1 MIRALAADLRAGR
14 TTATALVEARLA
26 RIAALD
32 PTLHSF
38 IHVTQARA
46 RAEAAAADRLLA
58 EGVDLGPLH
67 GIPYAVKDIIDVAG
81 APTTCNARLEPS
93 GPARHDA
100 PMIARLSA
108 AGAVCLGKLATHEYA
123 LGGPSPD
130 CPYPPA
136 RNPWDPERFTGA
148 SSSGSGAAVA
158 AGLAVFALGS
168 DTSGSVRGPASLCG
182 VSGVKPS
189 FGLVSRRGMFPLSW
203 ALDHVGVLAERV
215 EDCAH
220 VLDVVA
226 GHDPDDPASV
236 ARAIAFHGPAPAEPA
251 RLRIGVVRGH
261 LERAPTMDPA
271 VATAIEAAIGL
282 CEGAGIA
289 VEDVALPA
297 FELFD
302 ACGRVLMTA
311 EAYAIHARAIAEAP
325 EGFGRYTYQR
335 VAPGAFLTAADYV
348 DAQRLRAEL
357 VAASRPR
364 LAGLDA
370 VIYPGSLHPAPLL
383 SAFTRDW
390 PPPPALTA
398 TRTIVANVLGAPAAS
413 LPTGLSP
420 EGLPLGMQLMGA
432 PMADRRLLDAA
443 RWLQEALATA
453 GTWPFPKPMIAASLN
468 HESTSDRRSEAGAIP
483 A

>member
-1 MIRALAADLRAGR
+1 VSPPHVDPGRRSSGGIGALAADLRAGR
-14 TTATALVEARLA
+14 ITASALVEDRLA

-32 PTLHSF
+32 PVLRSF
-38 IHVTQARA
+38 IHVTEARA

-67 GIPYAVKDIIDVAG
+67 GIPYGVKDIIDVAG

-93 GPARHDA
+93 GPAREDA

-123 LGGPSPD
+123 LGGPSPE

-136 RNPWDPERFTGA
+136 RNPWDPARFTGA

-215 EDCAH
+215 EDCAR

-226 GHDPDDPASV
+226 GHDPQDPASV
-236 ARAIAFHGPAPAEPA
+236 ARAIAFHGPTPAEPA

-261 LERAPTMDPA
+261 LEDTAMHPA
-271 VATAIEAAIGL
+271 VATAIESAIGL
-282 CEGAGIA
+282 CEAAGIA
-289 VEDVALPA
+289 VEDVALPDFA
-297 FELFD
+297 LFD

-311 EAYAIHARAIAEAP
+311 DAYAIHARAIAETP

-364 LAGLDA
+364 LAGFDA
-370 VIYPGSLHPAPLL
+370 VIYPGSLHPAPPL

-398 TRTIVANVLGAPAAS
+398 TRTIVANVLGAPAVS

-432 PMADRRLLDAA
+432 PMADRRLMGAA
-443 RWLQEALATA
+443 HWLQEALAA
-453 GTWPFPKPMIAASLN
+453 SGAWPFPKPQIASL
-468 HESTSDRRSEAGAIP
+468 
-483 A
+483 